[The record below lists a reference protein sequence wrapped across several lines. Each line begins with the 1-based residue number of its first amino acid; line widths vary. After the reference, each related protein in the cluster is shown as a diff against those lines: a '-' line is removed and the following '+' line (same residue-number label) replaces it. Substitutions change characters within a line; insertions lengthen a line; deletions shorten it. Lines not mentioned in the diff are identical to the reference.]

1 MTTDA
6 QLDAARLRGDALA
19 DATVTTIFD
28 AGLPAVAQRAKVG
41 DTDAVIR
48 LLSSLMRDDQSPAA
62 LPPAVQEYFAKTAGT
77 IARSKESAAAGE
89 RLFAV
94 HGPEIM
100 VLLCCYS
107 LPSSYAAK
115 KGVQVLHRTAY
126 LAKRPNRRL
135 FETAQFIVD
144 VMSPGGLDA
153 RGRGLRTAQKV
164 RLMHAAIRH
173 LILTD
178 RSNAWDTAALGVPI
192 NQEDLL
198 GTLMTFSWI
207 ILDGLSRLGV
217 RLTTAEQQAYFDTW
231 MVVGALMGIERELL
245 PRSLDEA
252 KQLTALIER
261 RQVAASPEGSEMMA
275 ALLGMMQTNVPRA
288 FHTVPGCLIREFVP
302 DDVATFLGVPS
313 HRFEEELIRLGERA
327 LLPLERFFDAE
338 AKRHAVVRAFS
349 LHLMGW
355 MIAVETDGRPAKF
368 TLPESLQQAWELA
381 PADSEESFWEKLK
394 KRFHHEAHEG

>member
-1 MTTDA
+1 M
-6 QLDAARLRGDALA
+6 RGDALA
-19 DATVTTIFD
+19 DATVKSIFD
-28 AGLPAVAQRAKVG
+28 AGN
-41 DTDAVIR
+41 TDAVVR
-48 LLSSLMRDDQSPAA
+48 LLSSLMRDDQSASA
-62 LPPAVQEYFAKTAGT
+62 LPPAVQHYFAKTAGT
-77 IARSKESAAAGE
+77 IARSKASADAGE

-144 VMSPGGLDA
+144 VLSPGGLDA
-153 RGRGLRTAQKV
+153 TGRGLRTAQKV

-178 RSNAWDTAALGVPI
+178 ASAAWDTATLGVPI

-198 GTLMTFSWI
+198 GTLMTFSLI
-207 ILDGLSRLGV
+207 ILDGLSRLGA
-217 RLTTAEQQAYFDTW
+217 RLTAVEQQAYFDTW
-231 MVVGALMGIERELL
+231 MVIGALMGIEKELL

-252 KQLTALIER
+252 KQLTATIER
-261 RQVAASPEGSEMMA
+261 RQVAESAEGREMMA
-275 ALLGMMQTNVPRA
+275 ALLGMMQTNVPKA
-288 FHTVPGCLIREFVP
+288 FTTVPGCLIREFVP
-302 DDVATFLGVPS
+302 ADVATFLGVPS
-313 HRFEEELIRLGERA
+313 HRFEEELIRLAERA
-327 LLPLERFFDAE
+327 LLPLERFVDAE
-338 AKRHAVVRAFS
+338 AKRSAVVRAFS

-355 MIAVETDGRPAKF
+355 MISVETDGRPAKF

-381 PADSEESFWEKLK
+381 PADSEDSFWEKLK
-394 KRFHHEAHEG
+394 HRFGRA

>member
-1 MTTDA
+1 M
-6 QLDAARLRGDALA
+6 RGDALA
-19 DATVTTIFD
+19 DATVKTIFD
-28 AGLPAVAQRAKVG
+28 AG
-41 DTDAVIR
+41 DTDAVVR
-48 LLSSLMRDDQSPAA
+48 LLSSLMRDDQSPGT

-77 IARSKESAAAGE
+77 IARSRESAAAGE
-89 RLFAV
+89 KLFAV

-144 VMSPGGLDA
+144 VLSPGGLDA
-153 RGRGLRTAQKV
+153 KGRGLRTSQKV

-178 RSNAWDTAALGVPI
+178 RSNTWDTATLGVPI

-217 RLTTAEQQAYFDTW
+217 RLTPAEQQAYFGTW
-231 MVVGALMGIERELL
+231 MVIGPLMGIERELL
-245 PRSLDEA
+245 PRSVDEA
-252 KQLTALIER
+252 KQLTAVIER
-261 RQVAASPEGSEMMA
+261 RQVADSSEGREMTT
-275 ALLGMMQTNVPRA
+275 ALLGMMQTNVPAA
-288 FHTVPGCLIREFVP
+288 FRTVPGCLIREFLP
-302 DDVATFLGVPS
+302 ADVATFLGVPS

-327 LLPLERFFDAE
+327 LLPLERFVDHE
-338 AKRHAVVRAFS
+338 AKRYAVIRAFS
-349 LHLMGW
+349 LHLLGW
-355 MIAVETDGRPAKF
+355 MISVETDGRPTRF

-381 PADSEESFWEKLK
+381 PADSEESFWEKLR